1 MAPAKCFVM
10 TSKVTPTVDN
20 YFLTLVSLKASS
32 KLQQDTDK
40 NKGRYIGKWVMGRR

>member
-20 YFLTLVSLKASS
+20 YFLTHVSLKASS